1 MRAFRILAG
10 FVLLA
15 VLLSATG
22 CQREE
27 EGPFVLSGRIFV
39 FNYRVARATYMITLD
54 RKAPVLSG
62 SVIETSFENPAG
74 GDPVVTRTTVS
85 PAAIKVTLES
95 PAVHCI
101 VKDRPY
107 SVTIRVLDTDTTTI
121 QQIDTTVTSSLDQT
135 VLPAKP
141 LVVGPFYTP
150 NPEIFPGNGTADYS
164 PDPTCSKA

>member
-1 MRAFRILAG
+1 MRAPPVVAG
-10 FVLLA
+10 VVLLA
-15 VLLSATG
+15 GLLSATG
-22 CQREE
+22 CQREK

-54 RKAPVLSG
+54 RKAPVPSG

-101 VKDRPY
+101 VKGHPY
-107 SVTIRVLDTDTTTI
+107 SVTIRVLGADTTMI
-121 QQIDTTVTSSLDQT
+121 QEIDTTVTSSLDQT

-150 NPEIFPGNGTADYS
+150 NPEIFPGDGTADYS
-164 PDPTCSKA
+164 PDPTCPKA